1 MEMALHG
8 WQQLAKSLSEKEVE
22 AWGAVQH
29 SLGLAYQDR
38 VVGDGADNNREAIRH
53 FNESLAV
60 YDRTRFPGQW
70 AKTHHKLA
78 ISLLALER
86 AEASGA
92 LIGHLDEQ
100 RRLGLVS
107 FALSTVSS
115 SEASSAGAAG
125 AKGGSAARGPGAG
138 AEGAERAQT
147 RASRENSGNVDAAI
161 VHLEL
166 ALQVYAAQQSADT
179 LWRVNLDLA
188 AAYLLLSAP
197 FCATNLDKAI
207 AHFEATLRAPGFSRE
222 LQTQQW
228 AGVHEAVAAAIL
240 LRAPTSEEQ
249 RVTNL
254 DKAIAHYLA
263 LLDVQRALGASEA
276 WAATQRAIGD
286 AWLAMM
292 PAPART
298 ALAADRYISR
308 LMISRR
314 SI

>member
-1 MEMALHG
+1 VELAVQLGENTTAHNEVFNLLLNERDDGIRTKVLQQLDLALRNGGAASEKVLSDWKAFSARLLAISGQSGAASASAELKALHNTCTTLFAWSDPNGPGGLMEMALHG

-107 FALSTVSS
+107 FALSAVSS

-125 AKGGSAARGPGAG
+125 A
-138 AEGAERAQT
+138 
-147 RASRENSGNVDAAI
+147 
-161 VHLEL
+161 
-166 ALQVYAAQQSADT
+166 
-179 LWRVNLDLA
+179 
-188 AAYLLLSAP
+188 
-197 FCATNLDKAI
+197 
-207 AHFEATLRAPGFSRE
+207 
-222 LQTQQW
+222 
-228 AGVHEAVAAAIL
+228 
-240 LRAPTSEEQ
+240 
-249 RVTNL
+249 
-254 DKAIAHYLA
+254 
-263 LLDVQRALGASEA
+263 
-276 WAATQRAIGD
+276 
-286 AWLAMM
+286 
-292 PAPART
+292 
-298 ALAADRYISR
+298 
-308 LMISRR
+308 
-314 SI
+314 

>member
-1 MEMALHG
+1 
-8 WQQLAKSLSEKEVE
+8 VY
-22 AWGAVQH
+22 AVQ
-29 SLGLAYQDR
+29 
-38 VVGDGADNNREAIRH
+38 
-53 FNESLAV
+53 
-60 YDRTRFPGQW
+60 
-70 AKTHHKLA
+70 
-78 ISLLALER
+78 
-86 AEASGA
+86 
-92 LIGHLDEQ
+92 
-100 RRLGLVS
+100 
-107 FALSTVSS
+107 
-115 SEASSAGAAG
+115 
-125 AKGGSAARGPGAG
+125 
-138 AEGAERAQT
+138 
-147 RASRENSGNVDAAI
+147 
-161 VHLEL
+161 
-166 ALQVYAAQQSADT
+166 QSVDT

-188 AAYLLLSAP
+188 AAYLLLCARGGAPGSAN
-197 FCATNLDKAI
+197 AAGSGALERAI

-240 LRAPTSEEQ
+240 LRTPTSEEQ

-308 LMISRR
+308 LIMSRR

>member
-1 MEMALHG
+1 M
-8 WQQLAKSLSEKEVE
+8 
-22 AWGAVQH
+22 
-29 SLGLAYQDR
+29 
-38 VVGDGADNNREAIRH
+38 
-53 FNESLAV
+53 
-60 YDRTRFPGQW
+60 
-70 AKTHHKLA
+70 
-78 ISLLALER
+78 
-86 AEASGA
+86 
-92 LIGHLDEQ
+92 
-100 RRLGLVS
+100 
-107 FALSTVSS
+107 
-115 SEASSAGAAG
+115 
-125 AKGGSAARGPGAG
+125 
-138 AEGAERAQT
+138 
-147 RASRENSGNVDAAI
+147 
-161 VHLEL
+161 HLEL
-166 ALQVYAAQQSADT
+166 ALQVYAVQQSADT

-188 AAYLLLSAP
+188 AAYLLCARGAPGSATGGG
-197 FCATNLDKAI
+197 ALERAI
-207 AHFEATLRAPGFSRE
+207 LYFEATLRAPGFSRE

-308 LMISRR
+308 PIISRP